1 MKRELLFLTSVV
13 IAGGLV
19 ISAIAGQ
26 AAQQNTAPRQAP
38 APKWAKP
45 TPVIP
50 LFFREG
56 WRQVTPIDESS
67 GFDTERPLTTAAVTN
82 PNLELKIYDPLAKEL
97 PELQKNPPRGSIPR
111 DFSGSTCVQLA
122 GYNQDPAPP
131 QVLHGEPTDPPNL
144 WTGACLKPIAV
155 TLRDRNSFVDLTGL
169 AKIRWVTRVSGFH
182 VVRPVIRLADG
193 TYLVGEYGDG
203 GASTNSTAFL
213 ESEFPIAPIRWF
225 RLDIDRIVT
234 RGTWVDR
241 PDLTKVDEVGFADL
255 LPGSGHGWGGFVNVS
270 RIEVYGRP
278 VKR

>member
-1 MKRELLFLTSVV
+1 MKRQLLFLMSVV
-13 IAGGLV
+13 MAAGLGASV
-19 ISAIAGQ
+19 IAGQ
-26 AAQQNTAPRQAP
+26 AGQQSTAPRAP
-38 APKWAKP
+38 APPKWAKP

-50 LFFREG
+50 LFFRET

-97 PELQKNPPRGSIPR
+97 PELFKSPPRGSIPR
-111 DFSGSTCVQLA
+111 DFSGTTCLQLA
-122 GYNQDPAPP
+122 GYNQNPAPP

-144 WTGACLKPIAV
+144 WTGACLKPVAV
-155 TLRDRNSFVDLTGL
+155 GLRDKTNFVDLTGL

-182 VVRPVIRLADG
+182 VVRPFIKLADG
-193 TYLVGEYGDG
+193 TALVGEYGEG

-213 ESEFPIAPIRWF
+213 ESEFAVAPIRWL
-225 RLDIDRIVT
+225 RLDMDRIVT
-234 RGTWVDR
+234 RGTWVEK

-270 RIEVYGRP
+270 QIEVYGRP